1 MRALLYGAA
10 MDFRRTTVADLARQV
25 TDRTL
30 SAREA
35 VAEALDN
42 IERLD
47 GDVGAFVAV
56 DGEAALAEA
65 HAVDDRVAAGD
76 DVGPLAGVPLAV
88 KDLEDAAGYVT
99 TRGSAAFAAGP
110 PATADSPLVERLRAA
125 GCVVVGKTNTPEL
138 GWKPDTVNGTFGAT
152 RNPWALDRSA
162 GGSSGGSAAAVAA
175 GLVPLAT
182 GSDGGG
188 SIRIPCS
195 ATGLTGLK
203 PSLGRVPS
211 GGAAPPDWPG
221 LSTRGPITRGA
232 RDLALVLD
240 AVVGPEPTD
249 LVSLPLPD
257 ASWSRSL
264 VDLHPP
270 RRVAWSPT
278 LGYAKPDAEVLAVC
292 EAAVGRLEAAG
303 TEVVVVDDVFP
314 TDPVDEWLT
323 LMGVYCLRSLEP
335 FRDDPAVWERVDPGL
350 AALVAYAEAGV
361 SAAQFARA
369 LDACHRMN
377 VRLVDLFHGAHLL
390 LTPTVAGQLPPVDG
404 QGTIDG
410 EPDDNWVRFTYP
422 FNMTR
427 SPAGTVCAGFTAD
440 GMPVGLQ
447 VVGPQHADVAVL
459 RALALLEDLLALDP
473 IAPFGAS

>member
-1 MRALLYGAA
+1 MRPWTSGAP
-10 MDFRRTTVADLARQV
+10 RSRTSPARSP
-25 TDRTL
+25 TRTL

-35 VAEALDN
+35 VAAALDN

-47 GDVGAFVAV
+47 GELGAFVAV

-65 HAVDDRVAAGD
+65 PAVDDRIAAGE

-99 TRGSAAFAAGP
+99 SRGSAAFAGGP
-110 PATADSPLVERLRAA
+110 PAAADSPLVERLRAA

-138 GWKPDTVNGTFGAT
+138 GWKPDTVNATFGAT

-221 LSTRGPITRGA
+221 LSTRGPITRGPATWRWCSTRWWGPSRPTSRRCRCPSRPGRA
-232 RDLALVLD
+232 R
-240 AVVGPEPTD
+240 
-249 LVSLPLPD
+249 
-257 ASWSRSL
+257 WST
-264 VDLHPP
+264 LHPP

-314 TDPVDEWLT
+314 ADPVDEWLT
-323 LMGVYCLRSLEP
+323 LVGVYCLRSLEP
-335 FRDDPAVWERVDPGL
+335 FRGDPAVWAAGRPG
-350 AALVAYAEAGV
+350 AGR
-361 SAAQFARA
+361 ARR
-369 LDACHRMN
+369 LRRGGC
-377 VRLVDLFHGAHLL
+377 VRPRSSPGRS
-390 LTPTVAGQLPPVDG
+390 TPATG
-404 QGTIDG
+404 
-410 EPDDNWVRFTYP
+410 
-422 FNMTR
+422 
-427 SPAGTVCAGFTAD
+427 
-440 GMPVGLQ
+440 
-447 VVGPQHADVAVL
+447 
-459 RALALLEDLLALDP
+459 
-473 IAPFGAS
+473 